1 MNAQALRR
9 ISDALLGSA
18 IAAGDV
24 PGVVAA
30 VTTRDAT
37 LYEAAFGERVLGQ
50 GPPMTADTVMWI
62 ASMTKPVTGVAA
74 MQLVEQGRLSLDE
87 PAAKV
92 IPALGEV
99 KVLEGWDAQGKPRLR
114 EAGA

>member
-1 MNAQALRR
+1 MALKVRL
-9 ISDALLGSA
+9 DPLLQSA
-18 IAAGDV
+18 VSSGAV
-24 PGVVAA
+24 PGVVGAA
-30 VTTRDAT
+30 TTTDAT

-50 GPPMTADTVMWI
+50 GPCMTLDTVMWI

-87 PAAKV
+87 PAGNV

-99 KVLEGWDAQGKPRLR
+99 KVLDGWDSEGRP
-114 EAGA
+114 